1 MPSMMSFITCE
12 PTSNV
17 PTQPRSTQFQGFTS
31 RRTRKS
37 DTSCQLPGGRMADK
51 RVTSSWPLFAL
62 RELLISPT
70 AINRMGKNARN
81 TLKATAC
88 ETMPH
93 CGMIL
98 ARVRNSFSAMERSAI
113 VGDYTVHDNFSPFG
127 LNGLQPAG
135 KVFLVLRGA

>member
-1 MPSMMSFITCE
+1 MINFMTCE

-31 RRTRKS
+31 RRKRKS

-51 RVTSSWPLFAL
+51 RVASSWPLFAL

-70 AINRMGKNARN
+70 AINKIGKNERN
-81 TLKATAC
+81 ILKATAC

-98 ARVRNSFSAMERSAI
+98 ASVRNSFSAIERSAI
-113 VGDYTVHDNFSPFG
+113 ARDYTVHDKLCP
-127 LNGLQPAG
+127 LQFEWIAICREL
-135 KVFLVLRGA
+135 FFRTRSS